1 METLDYLVKALSI
14 AAISVASLSWLI
26 FFTIKNLSKYTDFGK
41 RIEQKKEKEEKA
53 FFSKDDIPSVCKEEP
68 AEFFYETPKIETSF
82 GGKRI
87 GEVYEHPPKN

>member
-1 METLDYLVKALSI
+1 VETLDYLVKALSI

-41 RIEQKKEKEEKA
+41 RTEQKKEKEEKA
-53 FFSKDDIPSVCKEEP
+53 FFSKDDIPSVSKEEP

-87 GEVYEHPPKN
+87 GEVYEHTPKN